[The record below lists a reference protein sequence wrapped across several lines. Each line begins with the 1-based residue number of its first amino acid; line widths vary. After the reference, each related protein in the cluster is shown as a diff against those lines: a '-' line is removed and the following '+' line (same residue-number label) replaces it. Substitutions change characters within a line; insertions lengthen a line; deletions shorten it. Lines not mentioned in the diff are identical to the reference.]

1 MGRRKRPV
9 KKEEITPATARLTG
23 HTDFVK
29 CLLTTSLQ
37 GRPILISGGA
47 DATIIVWDLT
57 TGKPLHKLK
66 GGHVKAVQDLAI
78 DPLSLEGTA
87 GEEPSFILF
96 TASSSPEIRR
106 WYISRSTAHELPESL
121 DSPIRAHDTSVY
133 KLRFDSDGDLWTASA
148 DKTAKHLVRSRGW
161 EVDTS
166 LPHPDFVRDVVV
178 HEEAGLVATGCRDEE
193 VRVWDAAG
201 SEGEVVVTYSGH
213 FEEVTGL
220 GLVDGGRSV
229 VSVSID
235 GTTRKW
241 SLERKGIA
249 AFLEEVQ
256 REKSGEGQVKSEKEK
271 EGMLTAEEEAEL
283 AESKIRCES
292 GALSYSTSCHI
303 IDSDKSALASRE
315 NWRKCA
321 YARRTLHFV
330 NGELD
335 VWFREGTGKQ
345 RINPMHHKRQ
355 RQRLNEN
362 FNPPR
367 LKGDRR
373 LMKRRPNPNLHPS
386 LSTSRQTKPPA
397 MPASTVKVNVNRCGN
412 AFCPAIAPDRLLSS
426 ICLASLRSRGGR
438 RHNHSHSV
446 TFGASSWVGDVT
458 AAGCSVSSAIL
469 ASFANAG
476 SLFVAPPPLRRARRR
491 LRSSSALSLRLR
503 TRRLSPFV
511 GASLKGASPSP
522 RSPCNMFAAR
532 SAMSSPSLTPPAPPA
547 LPLPADFSFSGP
559 PSDGACPSSEPSFVA
574 VGLSKPPFTSSKFS
588 PVSGIFS
595 RVCGAAALSFS
606 MRASIAPVEPGL
618 GGASLVGDVV
628 LLAACALI
636 PACLRRMLAS
646 LRRQVSSRIMFF
658 SWDFCEDSATY
669 LIFLHEVGQL
679 AKELPPS
686 IIILVIVTK
695 ESQNVVENAIHLV
708 QVELKLFGLPPS
720 LLHMTLD
727 NLAYSVV
734 RMKLGRIAQITSL
747 LASEHTADVVLETFV
762 LRVLLPDHAF
772 DVVHQ
777 GGLIVRVLYH
787 SKPCERRK
795 LETNGLLPNTGMSF
809 TLSRNDSETLT
820 TCFSFAEISS
830 YSGSKVRVSMSAL
843 IRAFQ

>member
-1 MGRRKRPV
+1 MSKSTDAGHFFQTTDALATSERKAAKAKNQHGDPIKLSSKLLAVHVDHANDGAVYVAEAAGDVKKINLDTKEVKRISSAQTASAPLTCLATSSQTGCLYAGCWDKNIHV
-9 KKEEITPATARLTG
+9 LPLPTSEGQKKEEMTPATARLTG

-178 HEEAGLVATGCRDEE
+178 HEEAGLVATACRDEE

-283 AESKIRCES
+283 AE
-292 GALSYSTSCHI
+292 
-303 IDSDKSALASRE
+303 
-315 NWRKCA
+315 
-321 YARRTLHFV
+321 
-330 NGELD
+330 
-335 VWFREGTGKQ
+335 
-345 RINPMHHKRQ
+345 
-355 RQRLNEN
+355 
-362 FNPPR
+362 
-367 LKGDRR
+367 
-373 LMKRRPNPNLHPS
+373 LM
-386 LSTSRQTKPPA
+386 
-397 MPASTVKVNVNRCGN
+397 
-412 AFCPAIAPDRLLSS
+412 D
-426 ICLASLRSRGGR
+426 
-438 RHNHSHSV
+438 
-446 TFGASSWVGDVT
+446 D
-458 AAGCSVSSAIL
+458 
-469 ASFANAG
+469 
-476 SLFVAPPPLRRARRR
+476 
-491 LRSSSALSLRLR
+491 
-503 TRRLSPFV
+503 
-511 GASLKGASPSP
+511 
-522 RSPCNMFAAR
+522 
-532 SAMSSPSLTPPAPPA
+532 
-547 LPLPADFSFSGP
+547 D
-559 PSDGACPSSEPSFVA
+559 D
-574 VGLSKPPFTSSKFS
+574 
-588 PVSGIFS
+588 
-595 RVCGAAALSFS
+595 
-606 MRASIAPVEPGL
+606 
-618 GGASLVGDVV
+618 
-628 LLAACALI
+628 
-636 PACLRRMLAS
+636 
-646 LRRQVSSRIMFF
+646 
-658 SWDFCEDSATY
+658 
-669 LIFLHEVGQL
+669 
-679 AKELPPS
+679 
-686 IIILVIVTK
+686 
-695 ESQNVVENAIHLV
+695 
-708 QVELKLFGLPPS
+708 
-720 LLHMTLD
+720 
-727 NLAYSVV
+727 
-734 RMKLGRIAQITSL
+734 
-747 LASEHTADVVLETFV
+747 
-762 LRVLLPDHAF
+762 
-772 DVVHQ
+772 
-777 GGLIVRVLYH
+777 
-787 SKPCERRK
+787 
-795 LETNGLLPNTGMSF
+795 
-809 TLSRNDSETLT
+809 
-820 TCFSFAEISS
+820 
-830 YSGSKVRVSMSAL
+830 
-843 IRAFQ
+843 